1 MTVRCVPL
9 VLLALGCHPEPE
21 DSTPPAGAVV
31 ELEDAHVVPL
41 HRELWTCT
49 VAAAAGADVILD
61 WSGLDVDLAG
71 RALDPAKDVVRAR
84 LYVFGTTGPEEILQG
99 LATGQLP
106 QADVGLMA
114 AQELEG
120 TDCALSGF
128 ELLGH
133 WVVPG
138 RDFVEGSGTWLVELL
153 GAEGIGL
160 RAVVLLEPTEGGELD
175 TVAVLPGSSSLEV
188 ELDLGRAEPVGGVGG
203 ADATLDWS
211 AVTTSSLGDPDG
223 LGEVD
228 RLVISR
234 HAAFGEQ
241 PASLL
246 ALEPEARWSM
256 ALDGGRARPPSPSW
270 RAPSPSRGS
279 TASTAGS
286 WSWPA
291 AAAPCPSP
299 RCWRSLGPRVEA
311 RGSQPAWPLP
321 HPPS

>member
-31 ELEDAHVVPL
+31 ELEDANVVPL
-41 HRELWTCT
+41 HSELWTST

-246 ALEPEARWSM
+246 ALEPEVRWSM
-256 ALDGGRARPPSPSW
+256 ALDGRQSQ
-270 RAPSPSRGS
+270 
-279 TASTAGS
+279 ASLAELEGTEPFEGLDGEHRWLLELACGGCTLPV
-286 WSWPA
+286 PA
-291 AAAPCPSP
+291 LLAE
-299 RCWRSLGPRVEA
+299 LGPE
-311 RGSQPAWPLP
+311 GGG
-321 HPPS
+321 